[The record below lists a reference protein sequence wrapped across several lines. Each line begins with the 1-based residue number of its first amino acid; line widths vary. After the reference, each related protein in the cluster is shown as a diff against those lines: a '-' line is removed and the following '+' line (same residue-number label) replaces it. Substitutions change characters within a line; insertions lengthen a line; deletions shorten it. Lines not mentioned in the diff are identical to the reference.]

1 LKKRFVTLSLGFICA
16 IGLTALGQE
25 TRLTT
30 NSLMPEVRMQTLTGE
45 NVQLSSLRGKPVVL
59 NFWASWCGPC
69 RDEIPVLERLQT
81 KYQGI
86 TIIGANVGETKRTID
101 RFLSSTPIAY
111 TVWMDQ
117 PEGGTNLQQVLSGW
131 QGEKNGFGIPFTV
144 IIRKDGVV
152 DETIFGFDGTGR
164 ELEQSIREVLQ

>member
-1 LKKRFVTLSLGFICA
+1 MVLSLGFAAA
-16 IGLTALGQE
+16 IGLTALGQG
-25 TRLTT
+25 TRLERH
-30 NSLMPEVRMQTLTGE
+30 NPMPEVSMQTLSGE

-69 RDEIPVLERLQT
+69 RREIPVLERLQT
-81 KYQGI
+81 KYQGV

-101 RFLSSTPIAY
+101 RFLLTTPMAY

-117 PEGGTNLQQVLSGW
+117 SDGGTNLQQVLAGW

-144 IIRKDGVV
+144 IVRKDGNI
-152 DETIFGFDGTGR
+152 DEAIFGFDGSGQ
-164 ELEQSIREVLQ
+164 ELEQAIREVLQ